1 MIPSLKPGEAT
12 SSQYFEFLS
21 ELQLRGFEGDVS
33 TSFADRTVLA
43 TDNSIYQVT
52 PQGILFPFN
61 GTDVMRIARL
71 SAEPRF
77 ASIVLTPVV
86 AGRARTGNR

>member
-12 SSQYFEFLS
+12 SSQCFEFLL

-43 TDNSIYQVT
+43 TDNSISLRLERCELKHPADQWGPGPMIVSARDEST
-52 PQGILFPFN
+52 IA
-61 GTDVMRIARL
+61 ARL
-71 SAEPRF
+71 RF
-77 ASIVLTPVV
+77 AS
-86 AGRARTGNR
+86 AR